1 MDEETDKT
9 VVVKTFLSEFEA
21 EIAKGMLEEEGIECY
36 VSSDDTGGMRPHLQL
51 TLGVRLIVM
60 EKDLQRALEILDAY
74 NDYITEEG
82 EE

>member
-1 MDEETDKT
+1 MNLDDENS
-9 VVVKTFLSEFEA
+9 VVVKTFMSEFEA

-60 EKDLQRALEILDAY
+60 EKDLQRTLEILDAY
-74 NDYITEEG
+74 NDYTPEADEE
-82 EE
+82 

>member
-1 MDEETDKT
+1 MNLDDENII
-9 VVVKTFLSEFEA
+9 VVKTFMSEFEA